1 MDVSEP
7 TYDIEE
13 ESKKEIGEFHKQR
26 FKNQKTK
33 EKAKKKNNTN
43 DKLNTLIVV
52 LGTQLVISL
61 LTGIITVILLYIF
74 NPPITQNTRKDSFV
88 KEGQNWKSV
97 LFVFMIVV
105 FITFIIPYIIK
116 LFKLLIQK
124 K

>member
-43 DKLNTLIVV
+43 DKLNTRIVV

>member
-1 MDVSEP
+1 MDVYEP